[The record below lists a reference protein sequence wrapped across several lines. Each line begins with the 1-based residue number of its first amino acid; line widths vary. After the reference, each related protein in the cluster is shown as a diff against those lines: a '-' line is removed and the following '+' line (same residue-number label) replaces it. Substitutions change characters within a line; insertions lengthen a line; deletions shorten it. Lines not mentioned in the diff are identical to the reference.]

1 VCTEGVLSV
10 TVTSIQANVAY
21 TLCFDST
28 LYTSP
33 ILDLLLANVP
43 VEWHF
48 DLRLGLQEALI
59 NAVKHG
65 NQLDRSRK
73 VTIEFFT
80 AAESYHWVVKDQ
92 GLEVQSLPESQ
103 VLCCES
109 SECGRGI
116 FIMHQVFDY
125 VHWNQY
131 ERKLHL
137 FKQMHAPVAKTNSSL
152 ANTQMAMAY

>member
-10 TVTSIQANVAY
+10 TVTSIQANIAY

-43 VEWHF
+43 EEWHF

-65 NQLDRSRK
+65 NQLDQSRK
-73 VTIEFFT
+73 VTIEFFM

-92 GLEVQSLPESQ
+92 GLEVQSLPDIQ
-103 VLCCES
+103 ALCCET

-116 FIMHQVFDY
+116 YIMHQVFDY
-125 VHWNQY
+125 VHWNQC

-137 FKQMHAPVAKTNSSL
+137 FKQLHSPKPKATSL
-152 ANTQMAMAY
+152 NYQMAMAY